1 MFGSSSVFRGFKCLL
16 QVPVRMGAR
25 GASVLQLHKFV
36 DRSYPATPASYAMPC
51 VESLVAADAD
61 VVVVEYTMN
70 ENRTAEFDSLE
81 RREYEQLLRRVL
93 RLPGQPA
100 VVLLHSYAW
109 LLAAGDGVTEGL
121 FYTNTEGQLATLAQ
135 FYDVP
140 SLSLRAAVWQLMQA
154 GIDGFKVDKVSGQA
168 FTSHLTGRTVPAA
181 AKREADGYFYMDGAH
196 PTAAGHLA
204 MAELLAGLF
213 SRAVLD
219 ATSGLALH
227 SRTDDRL
234 TVLPPAMIPNNPDQ
248 PTAFCAMMEEFQH
261 VVKAH
266 AGFEYKALN
275 PNAAGFAAQKWGWL
289 ATRPGMVKKQVSQHA
304 KCRMQF
310 KVILAP
316 NKQADE
322 EQRVLLVAVSVI
334 HRA

>member
-1 MFGSSSVFRGFKCLL
+1 MSCPCL
-16 QVPVRMGAR
+16 
-25 GASVLQLHKFV
+25 H
-36 DRSYPATPASYAMPC
+36 
-51 VESLVAADAD
+51 DAD
-61 VVVVEYTMN
+61 VVVVEYTKN
-70 ENRTAEFDSLE
+70 ENCTAEFDSFE

-93 RLPGQPA
+93 RLPSQPA

-109 LLAAGDGVTEGL
+109 LLAAGDGVTEGS

-140 SLSLRAAVWQLMQA
+140 SLSLRAAVWHLMQA

-168 FTSHLTGRTVPAA
+168 FTSSLTGRTVPTA
-181 AKREADGYFYMDGAH
+181 AKCEAEGYCYMDGAH
-196 PTAAGHLA
+196 PTATGHLA

-219 ATSGLALH
+219 ATSGLALY

-234 TVLPPAMIPNNPDQ
+234 TVLPPPMIPNNPDQ

-266 AGFEYKALN
+266 AGFEYQALK

-289 ATRPGMVKKQVSQHA
+289 ATRRGSYAQLEIDTRSGVKDHQGNATVSQHA
-304 KCRMQF
+304 KRRMQF

-316 NKQADE
+316 NKQPDE